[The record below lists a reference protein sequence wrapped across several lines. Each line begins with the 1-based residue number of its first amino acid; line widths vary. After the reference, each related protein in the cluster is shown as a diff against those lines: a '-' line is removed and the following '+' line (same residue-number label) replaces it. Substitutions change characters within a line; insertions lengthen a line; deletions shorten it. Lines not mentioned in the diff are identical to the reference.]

1 MNADAK
7 DVKIAEVTSDNL
19 MIFAD
24 NVEVS
29 KLSTLTD
36 TNITTVGDTKIADAT
51 VGGDFINT
59 SVNTTIS
66 GKLDVIGDANIDANN
81 ITIADAN
88 IGGDLNADAK
98 DVKIAEMKLDGNI
111 NATVDNLSVNTSN
124 DLHIGSISGNTADY
138 TDVANI
144 TSSKNITNGLG
155 ANDTNMIVKNA
166 NLTAGDSIGENQALN
181 IELADGNKLNIS
193 AGNVANLNNT
203 GAVAN
208 YNNIT
213 ADDTVITA
221 TNDVNIANLNT
232 DKLTLTTDSE
242 NINITG
248 DVKTKGTIKTASKEI
263 VIDNTS
269 LDPYPYTTAQLYLT
283 QKPMH
288 LIVDGSN
295 NIRTESLNVT
305 RHGKNIVVNKETNAT
320 SMEGEIELASE
331 NALRDL
337 YHGKEVMTEA
347 NNSLYHSPTVS
358 DYISSVI
365 GLRDDDNY
373 VRDFHDRLLNESKT
387 MSIINQTKN
396 NRLNGEKY
404 SQTNKKKKVL

>member
-111 NATVDNLSVNTSN
+111 NATVDNLSVYTSN
-124 DLHIGSISGNTADY
+124 DLHIASIRGNTADY
-138 TDVANI
+138 TDVVNI
-144 TSSKNITNGLG
+144 TSSKDITNGLG
-155 ANDTNMIVKNA
+155 ADDTNMFVKNA
-166 NLTAGDSIGENQALN
+166 NLTAGNSIGENQALN
-181 IELADGNKLNIS
+181 IKLADGNKLNIS

-208 YNNIT
+208 YNNII
-213 ADDTVITA
+213 ANDTVITA
-221 TNDVNIANLNT
+221 TNAVNIANLNT

-242 NINITG
+242 NVNITG
-248 DVKTKGTIKTASKEI
+248 YVTTKGTIETASKDI

-269 LDPYPYTTAQLYLT
+269 LEPYPYATAQLYLT

-295 NIRTESLNVT
+295 NILTENQNVV
-305 RHGKNIVVNKETNAT
+305 RYNKNIVINKKSSAS
-320 SMEGEIELASE
+320 SMEDEIELASE

-337 YHGKEVMTEA
+337 YHNKKVMNEV
-347 NNSLYHSPTVS
+347 NGLQYHSPTVS

-365 GLRDDDNY
+365 GSIDDDY
-373 VRDFHDRLLNESKT
+373 VRDFNNRLLNESNI
-387 MSIINQTKN
+387 MNIINQTKN
-396 NRLNGEKY
+396 NGLKSEKH
-404 SQTNKKKKVL
+404 SEADKKKKVL